1 MNANVYILFQE
12 YVVLIADIP
21 KSYQDS
27 AKSCDDHIK
36 NVIKVVFLPLYL
48 K

>member
-1 MNANVYILFQE
+1 M
-12 YVVLIADIP
+12 LIVDIP

-27 AKSCDDHIK
+27 AKSRADHIK